1 MLMTGCSDG
10 IDIETFDDSVSEE
23 VPNSS
28 ISIEFGISDN
38 KVLSGEVIQ
47 KRKKEITLEVSGD
60 SIIGEGTIKVKVD
73 DENMLTDIRYRLQFL
88 FDLSKV

>member
-28 ISIEFGISDN
+28 TSIEFGISDN

-47 KRKKEITLEVSGD
+47 KRKKKLHLRLAVIPLL
-60 SIIGEGTIKVKVD
+60 VKVQSG
-73 DENMLTDIRYRLQFL
+73 LRLMM
-88 FDLSKV
+88 KIC